1 MKKSKS
7 IILFTTRPITS
18 KYTKSLIEQMC
29 ILKEYQDN
37 GYKIILWTPK
47 KSKKTAEYI
56 EQVSGITID
65 EMICYIDDY
74 KRCMTSPKPIY
85 DTWHEFLKKEDWVS
99 QFKNVTDIVMFG
111 GILSDASG
119 LTREKNKIGPMM
131 NTRAQMN
138 FAQNGSYLVA
148 IYQLVK
154 MSRDN
159 KIPIHEICFDP
170 CENSISQLTD
180 YYPHELHCYH
190 GYDWDEYKL
199 KRLDSLQAYLNSSP
213 NGLGQFFED
222 VKKDCDITFGFT
234 ALTKHREQQYDDVME
249 GLNANKNL
257 NVKLF
262 VRHKRLE
269 IDTFINRDDYL
280 DAISKSRYTLLI
292 PPYDLKHFS
301 IYRFVES
308 INNDCLPLITSD
320 VYIDDFVKSFGIDL
334 EIINKL
340 IVEYSTIGNKV
351 NEFSESER
359 VELLEYFKSKCLN
372 YERKLNI

>member
-1 MKKSKS
+1 
-7 IILFTTRPITS
+7 
-18 KYTKSLIEQMC
+18 
-29 ILKEYQDN
+29 
-37 GYKIILWTPK
+37 
-47 KSKKTAEYI
+47 
-56 EQVSGITID
+56 
-65 EMICYIDDY
+65 
-74 KRCMTSPKPIY
+74 
-85 DTWHEFLKKEDWVS
+85 
-99 QFKNVTDIVMFG
+99 
-111 GILSDASG
+111 
-119 LTREKNKIGPMM
+119 
-131 NTRAQMN
+131 
-138 FAQNGSYLVA
+138 
-148 IYQLVK
+148 
-154 MSRDN
+154 
-159 KIPIHEICFDP
+159 
-170 CENSISQLTD
+170 
-180 YYPHELHCYH
+180 
-190 GYDWDEYKL
+190 
-199 KRLDSLQAYLNSSP
+199 
-213 NGLGQFFED
+213 
-222 VKKDCDITFGFT
+222 
-234 ALTKHREQQYDDVME
+234 ME

-359 VELLEYFKSKCLN
+359 VELLEYFKTKCLT